1 MLKDL
6 LASMFHPSE
15 ITSMFKLKLGA
26 YVKPVHSAPLAELAL
41 QLSDVDFCYATLNCV
56 SRSFAVVIQQLPAEL
71 RDPVCIF
78 YLALRGLDSVEDDM
92 TYPVADKIPLLCAFY
107 SKLAIDGW
115 RIDGVGDSAEYRVL
129 LAHFDKVIRVYKALD
144 GKYQRVIADIT
155 RKMGEGMAQFADKQA
170 SIDSITNY
178 NLYCHYVA
186 GVVGHG
192 LSQLFAASQLE
203 DADLPLQERLSNSM
217 GLLLQKTNIIR
228 DYLEDLTA
236 GRTWWPQEIW
246 GQYADALDWFSLH
259 PSDERS
265 LACLNHMVN
274 DALSHVPDCLDY
286 LSRLRNK
293 QIFEFCA
300 IPQTMAIATLTEVYN
315 NPLVFQR
322 IVKVRKGAAAQ
333 MMLESGTLIQVQNWF
348 RSYVEELERKMT
360 RQPHDGV
367 VRAEAAVTAA
377 EKVTANGVGEERK
390 EDGSGGSAKK
400 RVNGGKQEKRTA
412 ADINDIPL
420 AHSHTHKTNGHS
432 HPASSSPTPSAP
444 ASATGA
450 VLHHHQSASAT
461 VNASAARTTHLLAQ
475 IRQLTA
481 PGTQAPR
488 SISYINLAAWLCFIT
503 VSLYLFS
510 RLRAGGG
517 GDGEGGSAGA
527 HRIGSVGQKQHFVDG
542 PGFGL
547 MGSGLDVLAVL
558 VCFVSVGYLFGF
570 FGIQYV

>member
-1 MLKDL
+1 MLNDL

-15 ITSMFKLKLGA
+15 ISSMFKLKFGA
-26 YVKPVHSAPLAELAL
+26 YVKPVHNAPLAELAL
-41 QLSDVDFCYATLNCV
+41 QLDDHDFCYATLNKV
-56 SRSFAVVIQQLPAEL
+56 SRSFAVVIQQLPPQL

-78 YLALRGLDSVEDDM
+78 YLVLRGLDSVEDDM

-107 SKLAIDGW
+107 SKLTVDGW
-115 RIDGVGDSAEYRVL
+115 CIEGVGDSAEYRVL
-129 LAHFDKVIRVYKALD
+129 LAHFHKVITVFKGLD
-144 GKYQRVIADIT
+144 DNYQHVILDIT

-170 SIDSITNY
+170 SIDTITNY

-186 GVVGHG
+186 GLVGHG
-192 LSQLFAASQLE
+192 LSQLFCASTLE
-203 DADLPLQERLSNSM
+203 DGDLQLQERLSNSM
-217 GLLLQKTNIIR
+217 GLFLQKTNIIR
-228 DYLEDLTA
+228 DYLEDLEA
-236 GRTWWPQEIW
+236 GRTWWPEEIW
-246 GQYADALDWFSLH
+246 GQYADNLAFFAAH
-259 PSDERS
+259 PNDPRS
-265 LACLNHMVN
+265 LSALNHMVN

-286 LSRLRNK
+286 LGRLRNK

-322 IVKVRKGAAAQ
+322 NVKVRKGAAAK

-348 RSYVEELERKMT
+348 REFVEELERKMPT
-360 RQPHDGV
+360 H
-367 VRAEAAVTAA
+367 EAVKREGA
-377 EKVTANGVGEERK
+377 EKGTANGAGVVVEERK
-390 EDGSGGSAKK
+390 EDVNGSGVRKRAAGANGHGSGKEAKK
-400 RVNGGKQEKRTA
+400 RHES
-412 ADINDIPL
+412 DINDIPL
-420 AHSHTHKTNGHS
+420 AHSHHRHTNGHS
-432 HPASSSPTPSAP
+432 STAALVSSSPTPSAP
-444 ASATGA
+444 PSSTGA

-461 VNASAARTTHLLAQ
+461 VNSSLARTTHLLNQ

-488 SISYINLAAWLCFIT
+488 SISYINLLAWLCFIT
-503 VSLYLFS
+503 VSVYLFS
-510 RLRAGGG
+510 RLRGGS
-517 GDGEGGSAGA
+517 DGETGLGSGGVSKG
-527 HRIGSVGQKQHFVDG
+527 HFVDG